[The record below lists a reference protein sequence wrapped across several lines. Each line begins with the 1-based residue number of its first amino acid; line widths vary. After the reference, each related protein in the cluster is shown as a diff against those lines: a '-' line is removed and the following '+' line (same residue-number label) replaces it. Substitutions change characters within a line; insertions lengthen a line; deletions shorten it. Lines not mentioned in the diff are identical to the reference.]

1 MNLNSPKF
9 NFTNVDKIFWPQDN
23 YTKGDLI
30 NYYESIAPTILPY
43 LRDRPM
49 VLNRHPNG
57 IEHEN
62 FFQKQVDL
70 KHLPSW
76 IETISVHHKERSVD
90 YLVVQNLETLLYVA
104 NLGCIELN
112 PFSSRSAHLENP
124 DYMIIDLDPEDLLIT
139 SVAHVA
145 LIINNILN
153 SVGMKNYCK
162 TSGKRGLHIFV
173 PLGAQLDFAQS
184 QELCKIIGVLTQLR
198 LPKLVSLEHRPAKRQ
213 KRVYVDYLRNAQH
226 QTIASAYSVRPSA
239 GAPVSAPLEWNEV
252 RAGFDP
258 RDFNIETMPQRI
270 REIGDIFS
278 PVIKLNINLKTSLK
292 SLQDLLIQELP
303 QKAL

>member
-9 NFTNVDKIFWPQDN
+9 NLTNVNKIFWPKDN
-23 YTKGDLI
+23 YTKGDVI

-43 LRDRPM
+43 LQDRPM

-57 IEHEN
+57 IEQEN

-76 IETISVHHKERSVD
+76 IETIRVKHKERSVD
-90 YLVVQNLETLLYVA
+90 YLLVQNLETLLYVA

-112 PFSSRSAHLENP
+112 PFSSRSLHLENP
-124 DYMIIDLDPEDLLIT
+124 DYLIIDLDPEDLLMS
-139 SVAHVA
+139 SVRHVA

-173 PLGAQLDFAQS
+173 PLGAQIDFAQS
-184 QELCKIIGVLTQLR
+184 QELCKIIGVLTQAR
-198 LPKLVSLEHRPAKRQ
+198 LPKLVSLEHKPADRQ
-213 KRVYVDYLRNAQH
+213 KRVYIDYLRNSRH
-226 QTIASAYSVRPSA
+226 QTIASAYSLRPSP
-239 GAPVSAPLEWNEV
+239 GAPVSAPLLWEEV

-258 RDFNIETMPQRI
+258 VNFNIETMPQRI
-270 REIGDIFS
+270 RDIGDIFM
-278 PVIKLNINLKTSLK
+278 PVLTKGINVKTSLGA
-292 SLQDLLIQELP
+292 LQDLLVHELAH
-303 QKAL
+303 KAL